1 MSHKSTIGEPYYE
14 REELEAAGF
23 ASLGKNVLIKK
34 NVGIYFPQN
43 LHIGDNV
50 RIDDFTVIGS
60 TKEPCYIGSY
70 VHIASHCC
78 ILGSGGFTMEDFSGL
93 APQVTLVTGSD
104 DYTSGKLTNPMVPKD
119 LAGVKEARIIL
130 KKHVILGTGC
140 VVFPGVEIG
149 IGSSVGA
156 LSLVTKSLDE
166 WGVYLGAPCR
176 RFKSRSDKILELE
189 AEVWKRA
196 EQENAKAL

>member
-1 MSHKSTIGEPYYE
+1 MSKHSSIGQPFYE

-34 NVGIYFPQN
+34 NVGIYFPKN

-70 VHIASHCC
+70 IHIASHCC

-93 APQVTLVTGSD
+93 APQVTIVTGSD
-104 DYTSGKLTNPMVPKD
+104 DYTGGRLTNPMVPRD
-119 LAGVKEARIIL
+119 LAGVKEARVTL
-130 KKHVILGTGC
+130 NKHVIIGTGC
-140 VVFPGVEIG
+140 VIMPGVEIG

-156 LSLVTKSLDE
+156 LSLVSKPLDP
-166 WGVYLGAPCR
+166 WGVYFGTPC
-176 RFKSRSDKILELE
+176 KKIKNRSESLLELE
-189 AEVWKRA
+189 KEVWRRVEEESKVST
-196 EQENAKAL
+196 